1 MLCHFTHILLLL
13 SSHVII
19 VMIISLQLSFISDY
33 YHRCSNACRL
43 RWFSSIKYN
52 IGGQDYSAD
61 DIEHGIL
68 RGNRPASA
76 SLPVLLGHPEWSSGH
91 FKRGDPRL
99 KQVRT
104 SRITLP

>member
-1 MLCHFTHILLLL
+1 MFLLLTSYISSLLL
-13 SSHVII
+13 SYI
-19 VMIISLQLSFISDY
+19 VLTY
-33 YHRCSNACRL
+33 YRCSVASRL

-61 DIEHGIL
+61 DIEHGVL

-104 SRITLP
+104 SHIMLLQN